1 MLNQDQK
8 RLIPVASLVWLAVA
22 VVLFLLGTFTFSL
35 HDQQIWPTLTVE
47 EADNVTPPPNTVIL
61 NLGGGD
67 FSYDGSIERLSD
79 ANLDE
84 FFARFDDS
92 RIIVDLEAVEMAR
105 IFTLL
110 QPEADP
116 DAVLDV
122 IELEEPPVV
131 ETLQA
136 LFITLERDASSRPLL
151 DEADGIRQ
159 VLETIPRLAAGATD
173 EDEVRDDQFIL
184 LLDERANPDALSTR
198 FGNVAGVRSVV
209 AQDVQRIVAVM
220 SADDDVEG
228 FVQANTARE
237 SVEAVRSESFSRLQ
251 VTHTEGANV
260 GRVSSRV
267 SEELNAYFPIAGLS
281 INLWLPTVEGS
292 SNTVLRIRAVDSGIP
307 LYMLAIFFALVELV
321 GTFHFRSSGDD
332 KLIRPILRALGA
344 FFLFWSVFGH
354 EPFWDFV
361 LAQLFPRN
369 VQFTSVSSGA
379 RVVNFV
385 GQHLELVI
393 ISSLITIPLGL
404 ALGILVTREQFRE
417 FLPLVNTVVNI
428 GQTIPTLAILAIMVP
443 ILRGTGFW
451 PAVIALVAYGLLP
464 IVRNTVVGLESVPAS
479 TIDAAKGMGLTP
491 TQILVQIE
499 LPIAS
504 RVILAGVRTSTIVN
518 IGTATLGAFVG
529 AGGLG
534 FPIQSGIS
542 MINYPFV
549 FLGALPAALLAL
561 LVDYVLGRVEYAI
574 TPRGL
579 QIER

>member
-321 GTFHFRSSGDD
+321 GTFYFRSSGDD

>member
-8 RLIPVASLVWLAVA
+8 RFIPIASIVWLAVA
-22 VVLFLLGTFTFSL
+22 LVLFLMGTFTFSL
-35 HDQQIWPTLTVE
+35 NDEQIWPTLTVE

-61 NLGGGD
+61 NVGGGD

-79 ANLDE
+79 ADLE
-84 FFARFDDS
+84 TFFARFDDS
-92 RIIVDLEAVEMAR
+92 RIIVDLEAVEMTR

-110 QPEADP
+110 QPDTDP
-116 DAVLDV
+116 DSVLD
-122 IELEEPPVV
+122 LLDLAEPPVV
-131 ETLQA
+131 ENLQS
-136 LFITLERDASSRPLL
+136 LFITLESGADSRPLL
-151 DEADGIRQ
+151 DNAGGIRQ
-159 VLETIPRLAAGATD
+159 VLEAIPRLAADATD
-173 EDEVRDDQFIL
+173 EDAVRDDQFIL
-184 LLDERANPDALSTR
+184 LLDERANPETLSTR
-198 FGNVAGVRSVV
+198 FGNVVGVQSVR
-209 AQDVQRIVAVM
+209 AQDVQRIIAVM
-220 SADDDVEG
+220 PAGEDVDG

-237 SVEAVRSESFSRLQ
+237 SVESVRFESFSRLQ
-251 VTHTEGANV
+251 VTHTEGANI

-267 SEELNAYFPIAGLS
+267 AEELNEYFPIAGLGV
-281 INLWLPTVEGS
+281 NLWLPTVGGS
-292 SNTVLRIRAVDSGIP
+292 PDTVLRIRAVDTGIP
-307 LYMLAIFFALVELV
+307 LYMLAILFALVELI
-321 GTFHFRSSGDD
+321 GSFYFRSNDD
-332 KLIRPILRALGA
+332 KLVRPILRALGV
-344 FFLFWSVFGH
+344 FFLFWSIFGH

-393 ISSLITIPLGL
+393 ISSMITIPLGL
-404 ALGILVTREQFRE
+404 ALGILVTRQQFRE

-428 GQTIPTLAILAIMVP
+428 GQTVPTLAILAIMVP

-464 IVRNTVVGLESVPAS
+464 IVRNTVVGLESVPES